1 MDIKDIQRAMDD
13 MPMGDGSA
21 FAEIAVGP
29 SKHEQF
35 LDRHYRK
42 LALGLCA
49 CAAVV
54 AGIIVYNGVN
64 DATENEAAAALVA
77 AMPES
82 STLEITTDEQGLKNV
97 TANYA
102 ETRAAVT
109 ADYLQA
115 ISLWKSGKKN
125 EGVEKMKAFIDAAP
139 SDEWRAQ
146 ASVALACHYMSEGK
160 KEDAVAL
167 FRSVVDSGNPTFSG
181 FAMLCLGDL
190 ARGMKDDAAA
200 GNYYRDLNSKF
211 SDSAF
216 SSKTLPVYK
225 QREELFGIQAPTYVT
240 PAAAPTE
247 TGDKDSK

>member
-1 MDIKDIQRAMDD
+1 MDIKDIQHAMDD

-21 FAEIAVGP
+21 FAEISVGP

-35 LDRHYRK
+35 LDQHYRK
-42 LALGLCA
+42 LAVGLCA

-54 AGIIVYNGVN
+54 AGFIIYNGVN
-64 DATENEAAAALVA
+64 DATEHEAAAALVA

-82 STLEITTDEQGLKNV
+82 NTLEITLDDAGLKNV
-97 TANYA
+97 VANYA

-115 ISLWKSGKKN
+115 ISLWKSGKKA
-125 EGVEKMKAFIDAAP
+125 EGVEKMKAFIETAP
-139 SDEWRAQ
+139 TDEWRAQ

-160 KEDAVAL
+160 KEEASSL

-200 GNYYRDLNSKF
+200 GNYYRDLNSKL

-216 SSKTLPVYK
+216 ASKALPVYK

-240 PAAAPTE
+240 PATPPAESAAAE
-247 TGDKDSK
+247 GK